1 MVQQSIYQR
10 CFLTSPSLHAA
21 LSPLRP
27 RSPLAL
33 SPHSQPEGLES
44 QFLRARLLL
53 PRHLHHPSGFSSFPL
68 FYVATRFP
76 SIEFDGET
84 LPCGRFAL
92 ALPQRTSFA
101 LRRTS
106 IERLRSSKRILRS
119 PNRQFPVSSG
129 FPRFHDL
136 TARRSEAGRGKNR
149 GNGSKKSVYSTR
161 FAVQSGSFRIRFGF
175 ASVRPAN
182 RIEAHRIR
190 FPPHRLRGFDS
201 NSIGFRGYRGES
213 AGIGGATGQSAARTI
228 EFDRFA
234 ACGMRGVRRKNR
246 RTHRTPRLAAPRTGA
261 HGIGA
266 HRGSFALRIGEIVG
280 FLAGRSVP
288 TRDRRATKRSPRR
301 SSFFSLTCRP
311 LRSARG
317 VSSPAGR
324 FWRRWTR
331 RRRAQRRSS
340 RRQRSKRRRRRR
352 RRRRASIDVESGCTA
367 CCSTSRARR
376 RAFRSCNRG

>member
-1 MVQQSIYQR
+1 MIDESIPSQKELVR
-10 CFLTSPSLHAA
+10 ILDLPTLSSLISELTLWYNKASPSDVF
-21 LSPLRP
+21 S
-27 RSPLAL
+27 
-33 SPHSQPEGLES
+33 
-44 QFLRARLLL
+44 LL
-53 PRHLHHPSGFSSFPL
+53 PHYMQRSLLSAPVLHSLYLRILGQKAWSLNSSALASFFRAIYIIPLVSPVSPL
-68 FYVATRFP
+68 FYVATRHP
-76 SIEFDGET
+76 SVEFDGET
-84 LPCGRFAL
+84 LPRGRFAL
-92 ALPQRTSFA
+92 ALPQRTSVA

-119 PNRQFPVSSG
+119 PNRQFPVSSW

-175 ASVRPAN
+175 ASFRPAS

-190 FPPHRLRGFDS
+190 FPPHRLRGFDP

-234 ACGMRGVRRKNR
+234 ARGMRRMRRKNR
-246 RTHRTPRLAAPRTGA
+246 GTHRTPRRAAPRTGA

-288 TRDRRATKRSPRR
+288 ARDRRAAKRSPRR
-301 SSFFSLTCRP
+301 SSPFSLTCRP

-317 VSSPAGR
+317 VSSPVGR

-331 RRRAQRRSS
+331 RRRARRRSS
-340 RRQRSKRRRRRR
+340 RRRRSK
-352 RRRRASIDVESGCTA
+352 
-367 CCSTSRARR
+367 
-376 RAFRSCNRG
+376 